1 MPTYSCRINGRT
13 ASIQT
18 WDGDQ
23 PLLLAL
29 RGLGLHGAKP
39 GCGLGQCGTCTVLL
53 DRQPVRSC
61 IVATSSVAGRAIT
74 TIEGL
79 GTPAKPDPLQ
89 AAFVAEQAAQCG
101 YCTSGMIVSARA
113 LLTDTPRPTIDQIKT
128 ALAGNLCRCGAYPRI
143 LRAVLR
149 ASGQSPSK

>member
-1 MPTYSCRINGRT
+1 MPTYRCRINGRT

-18 WDGDQ
+18 WDGNK
-23 PLLLAL
+23 PLLFAL

-39 GCGLGQCGTCTVLL
+39 GCGLGQCGSCTVLV

-61 IVATSSVAGRAIT
+61 VVATSTAAGRSIT

-89 AAFVAEQAAQCG
+89 SAFIAEQAAQCG

-113 LLTDTPRPTIDQIKT
+113 LLTETPRPTVDQIKT

-149 ASGQSPSK
+149 ASGQPIDK